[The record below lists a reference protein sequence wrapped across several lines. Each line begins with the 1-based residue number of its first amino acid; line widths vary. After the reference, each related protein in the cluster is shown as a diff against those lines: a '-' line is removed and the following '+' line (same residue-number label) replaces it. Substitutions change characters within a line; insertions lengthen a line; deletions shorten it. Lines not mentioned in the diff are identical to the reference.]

1 MIVADKEK
9 EIKFEIVKHI
19 GILAEGRQGWMKEVN
34 LVSWNARAPKLDIRE
49 WDQEHLKMGKGI
61 TMNAEEANIL
71 RDLLADVDELFDAQ
85 EKKPKTT
92 RKK

>member
-1 MIVADKEK
+1 MAEKER

-19 GILAEGRQGWMKEVN
+19 GVLAEGRQGWMKELN
-34 LVSWNARAPKLDIRE
+34 LVSWNGRAPKLDIRE

-61 TMNAEEANIL
+61 TMNAEEASL
-71 RDLLADVDELFDAQ
+71 LKDLLTDVDELFETQ
-85 EKKPKTT
+85 EKKAKTT